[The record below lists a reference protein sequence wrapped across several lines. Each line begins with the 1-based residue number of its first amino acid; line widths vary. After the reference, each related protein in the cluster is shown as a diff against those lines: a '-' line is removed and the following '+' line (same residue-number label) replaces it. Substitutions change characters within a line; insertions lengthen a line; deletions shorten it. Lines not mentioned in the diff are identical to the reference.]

1 MTDTVT
7 YTYAEPPA
15 QGEWWTARPV
25 GDDVMRRLRL
35 RTTDLD
41 RPRVDDAVRTAGELI
56 NDRLD
61 RVNDLTADD
70 APPALFDA
78 LREIAVEVYLR
89 RGVTS
94 DGVIG
99 GILDGL
105 SPVDVAAPD
114 LDYAHKSRW
123 GIA

>member
-1 MTDTVT
+1 MSDTVT

-15 QGEWWTARPV
+15 QGVWWDARVV

-41 RPRVDDAVRTAGELI
+41 RPRVDAAVAEAGELI

-61 RVNDLTADD
+61 RVNDLAVDD
-70 APPALFDA
+70 APPALLNE
-78 LREIAVEVYLR
+78 LREVAVEVYLR
-89 RGVTS
+89 RNVST
-94 DGVIG
+94 DGVVGDILA
-99 GILDGL
+99 GI